1 MPYKPELLVRDLTL
15 YNGYYCG
22 LCQSLQRDYGVTSRA
37 LLNYDCTFVAALLDS
52 VGERKP
58 CVLKRCPFKPLA
70 KKRTF
75 AQPSEGLRFAAALN
89 VLLSYY
95 KFGDDWLDDR
105 SVSALTMRIAFKRA
119 KRKAERLF
127 PELDSAICLGM
138 NRLNA
143 LEASDCDSID
153 MVANAFGELLAEA
166 IDAAPVNDDR
176 TKKALYSL
184 SRNMGRWIYLIDAW
198 HDRERDKKHNDYNV
212 FNINNTEAERA
223 QMLLEVALNQAMR
236 AYDLIDIQSNRGLL
250 DNVMYMGCFEKTQAV
265 LKAHN
270 ETAAHENK

>member
-1 MPYKPELLVRDLTL
+1 M
-15 YNGYYCG
+15 
-22 LCQSLQRDYGVTSRA
+22 DYGVTSRA
-37 LLNYDCTFVAALLDS
+37 LLNYDCTFVAALLDAI
-52 VGERKP
+52 GERKP

-70 KKRTF
+70 KKRPF

-105 SVSALTMRIAFKRA
+105 SVSAFTMRIAFKRA

-127 PELDSAICLGM
+127 PKLDCAIRSGM
-138 NRLNA
+138 DRLNA
-143 LEASDCDSID
+143 LEASNCDSID

-198 HDRERDKKHNDYNV
+198 QDRERDKKDNDYNV

-236 AYDLIDIQSNRGLL
+236 AYDLIDIQSNQGLL
-250 DNVMYMGCFEKTQAV
+250 DNVMYMGCFEKTQAI
-265 LKAHN
+265 LTACNK
-270 ETAAHENK
+270 TAAHENK